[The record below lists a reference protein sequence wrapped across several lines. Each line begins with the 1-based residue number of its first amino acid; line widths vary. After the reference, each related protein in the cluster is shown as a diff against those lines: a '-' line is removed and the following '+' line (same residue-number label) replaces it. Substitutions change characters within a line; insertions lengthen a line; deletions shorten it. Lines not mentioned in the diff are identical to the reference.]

1 MLRVESPGLRRDR
14 MATAV
19 LFLVN
24 GAVFGAWATHI
35 PVVKTVHDLS
45 PSLLGLAL
53 LALAA
58 GALLAMPACG
68 AALARFGAR
77 RVLGVTGLAFSALLA
92 LLPVMPQAAGLFAAL
107 FLFGASGGAMDV
119 AMNAHGTAVEH
130 QFGRPILSS
139 LHGMWSLGGLMGA
152 GLGGLSLAFLPAAV
166 EAAALAI
173 VFAAIVLTAVRYIQP
188 QMVTATSDDP
198 KLALPDRATLAI
210 GAVVMLAFMA
220 EGALLDWSAVYLR
233 ETLDVPASSAG
244 LGFAV
249 FSGAMAA
256 SRFLG
261 DSIRRRIG
269 PVMLVAGGAF
279 VAAVSLG
286 LGIALNHPL
295 VAVLAFG
302 IAGLG
307 LANVAPV
314 GFSTASARSVVNPA
328 QAVAAVATL
337 GYGGVL
343 IGPVMLGF
351 VAEATSLSGALSL
364 TVGLCLLIVCGA
376 RVMRNKRFRP
386 GTDQ

>member
-14 MATAV
+14 MAIAA

-24 GAVFGAWATHI
+24 GAVFGTWATHI
-35 PVVKTVHDLS
+35 PVVKAVHALS
-45 PSLLGLAL
+45 PSVLGLAL

-58 GALLAMPACG
+58 GALTAMPACG
-68 AALARFGAR
+68 VAMGRFGAR
-77 RVLGVTGLAFSALLA
+77 RVLGVTGLAFSGLLA
-92 LLPVMPQAAGLFAAL
+92 LLPVMPHTAGLFVAL

-119 AMNAHGTAVEH
+119 AMNAHGSAVER

-139 LHGMWSLGGLMGA
+139 LHGMWSLGGLIGA
-152 GLGGLSLAFLPAAV
+152 GLGGLGLALLPAAI
-166 EAAALAI
+166 EAAILAI
-173 VFAAIVLTAVRYIQP
+173 VFAGIVLAAIRHIQP
-188 QMVTATSDDP
+188 RLIAAGNDGP
-198 KLALPDRATLAI
+198 KLALPDRRTVAI
-210 GAVVMLAFMA
+210 GAVVMFAFMA

-233 ETLDVPASSAG
+233 EALDVPASSAG

-249 FSGAMAA
+249 FSGAMAI

-261 DSIRRRIG
+261 DRIRRRVG
-269 PVMLVAGGAF
+269 PVMLVAGGALL
-279 VAAVSLG
+279 AAASLA

-295 VAVLAFG
+295 VAIPAFG
-302 IAGLG
+302 LAGLG

-314 GFSTASARSVVNPA
+314 GFSTASARSADDPA

-351 VAEATSLSGALSL
+351 VADATSLSGALSL
-364 TVGLCLLIVCGA
+364 TVGLCLLIACGA
-376 RVMRNKRFRP
+376 GTMRGKRFRP
-386 GTDQ
+386 AIGQ